1 MKPRS
6 ICWFTIGVVLAVLSA
21 GFEAAGQDCTVP
33 ENLPVTVP
41 TSVDYENSRVR
52 TDYHLL
58 VLSWAPVFC
67 AQQTGTPTSQCMASS
82 PSFVAAGLIPRSRLA
97 RREEDHPRHCI
108 APMNLS
114 SALIR
119 RNYCL
124 NPSPQVMQD
133 EWVRFGGCSFA
144 NAGEFFDRIAQ
155 LWSTI
160 EKPDLAAMAGR
171 SRSLTAGA
179 IRRSFVAANSKIGL
193 KPANVIVSADAG
205 RRFSSVAICY
215 DAQFG
220 LTDCP
225 QTGASD
231 RTQLKL
237 LLR

>member
-1 MKPRS
+1 MKPRYL
-6 ICWFTIGVVLAVLSA
+6 CWFKIVVVSAVLSA
-21 GFEAAGQDCTVP
+21 GFEAVGQHCTVP
-33 ENLPVTVP
+33 EPLPVLAP
-41 TSVDYENSRVR
+41 TRVDYQNAQIR

-67 AQQTGTPTSQCMASS
+67 AKQTGTPESQCLASA
-82 PSFVAAGLIPRSRLA
+82 PSFVAAGLIPRSRFA

-108 APMNLS
+108 PPMNLS

-124 NPSPQVMQD
+124 NPSPQTMQD
-133 EWVRFGGCSFA
+133 DWVRFGGCAFA

-160 EKPDLAAMAGR
+160 QKPDLPAIAGR

-179 IRRSFVAANSKIGL
+179 IRQSFVAANSNIGL
-193 KPANVIVSADAG
+193 KPTNVIVSADAS
-205 RRFSSVAICY
+205 RQFSGVAICY
-215 DAQFG
+215 DARFG

-225 QTGASD
+225 QSGASD
-231 RTQLKL
+231 RTRLKL
-237 LLR
+237 R